1 MANRVMA
8 TRRKWALDLSS
19 RSRERGG
26 DNLPAPPGF
35 STSQSQ
41 FHAEASRSADQNLV
55 TKKAWDIALSPLKSV
70 PMNLFLMYMAG
81 SSISIFPIMMVGMSM
96 LRPIKALWATNQT
109 FKAIEGTNATLQ
121 KFIYLLG
128 NIVNVGLALYKCHS
142 MGILPT
148 HTSDWLAFQEPQVQ
162 MEYSVGGM
170 VLS

>member
-1 MANRVMA
+1 MA

-19 RSRERGG
+19 RRGERGG
-26 DNLPAPPGF
+26 DNLAAPPGF
-35 STSQSQ
+35 STSQST
-41 FHAEASRSADQNLV
+41 FHAEGSRSADPNLV
-55 TKKAWDIALSPLKSV
+55 IKKAWDIALSPLKSV

-96 LRPIKALWATNQT
+96 LRPIKALIATNQT
-109 FKAIEGTNATLQ
+109 FKSIEGTNASLQ

-128 NIVNVGLALYKCHS
+128 NLINVALALYKCHS

-162 MEYSVGGM
+162 MEYSYGGM
-170 VLS
+170 ALS